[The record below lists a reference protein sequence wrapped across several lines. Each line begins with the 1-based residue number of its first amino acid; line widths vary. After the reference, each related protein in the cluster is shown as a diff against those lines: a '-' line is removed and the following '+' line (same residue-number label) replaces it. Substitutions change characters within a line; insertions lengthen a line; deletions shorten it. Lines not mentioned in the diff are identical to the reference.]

1 MALPLTSAAEKVGL
15 SMASNVI
22 SFMKYV
28 NSQLLQEEGE
38 FNMKLRRCVGVK
50 PPSAWTMQL
59 TSVHACDWGVGMLV
73 FY

>member
-1 MALPLTSAAEKVGL
+1 MALPLTSAAERVGL

-22 SFMKYV
+22 SFIKYV
-28 NSQLLQEEGE
+28 NSQLLQEEE
-38 FNMKLRRCVGVK
+38 ECNMKIRCRVGVT

-59 TSVHACDWGVGMLV
+59 TSVHVCDWGVGMLV